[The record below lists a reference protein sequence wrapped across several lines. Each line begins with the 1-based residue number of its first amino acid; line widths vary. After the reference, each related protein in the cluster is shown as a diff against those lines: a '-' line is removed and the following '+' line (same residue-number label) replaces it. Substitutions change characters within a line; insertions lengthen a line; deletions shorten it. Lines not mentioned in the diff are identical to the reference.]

1 MTTQLDELESFIATW
16 PENSKQ
22 CLALFLDLKE
32 YLAALDLTDIEF
44 HSRPGL
50 TYSLRGVHKSQGE
63 KPLFVMVDVID
74 ADPRWLSVCFYG
86 EMVTDPEEK
95 GDYVPGGLLGED
107 GMCFDV
113 EDGTPELI
121 AYIKQRIAEAYGNA
135 NN

>member
-1 MTTQLDELESFIATW
+1 MTTQTEELDLFITTW
-16 PENSKQ
+16 PENSEE

-32 YLAALDLTDIEF
+32 YLSALDLADIEF
-44 HSRPGL
+44 HARPGL
-50 TYSLRGVHKSQGE
+50 TYSLRGVHKTQSK

-86 EMVTDPEEK
+86 EMVTDPEEQ

-113 EDGTPELI
+113 EDGTPERI
-121 AYIKQRIAEAYGNA
+121 SYIKERIAEAYEKAGV
-135 NN
+135 